1 MLVNGRYLIKDQL
14 GRGGTSCV
22 YLAEDTATKGE
33 LAIKEV
39 YKSALTGSGEDSGLY
54 EKEAG
59 FLKKLSHPGLP
70 RVYEIIPTSESF
82 LVVMD
87 FVPGISLDKVLEKY
101 GACREEHVI
110 DWGKQLCG
118 VLSYL
123 HSQDPPIIYRDM
135 KPSNVILKAD
145 GTVVLIDFGVARE
158 HKINSRHDTT
168 LLGTYGFAAPEQF
181 SDDRQSDARTDVY
194 GLGVTMF
201 NLVTGR
207 DPYFPFYGV
216 TSICEVNPALSAGLD
231 EVIQKSMKLNPDERY
246 QSAAEMKAALERVAS
261 GTTGATGATDSA
273 GVSGAAA
280 FASTPAFANASGAPA
295 SGAVNTSG
303 APAQGNAT
311 MSGCTSYQGGAGPS
325 AYGPSGYA
333 PSPAAPQPTAGYTP
347 FPAAPQPSA
356 KKRSLKWLW
365 ALTAIPATALIVLII
380 FLVARGGNTKTVPAE
395 TKSLTTDEIRTTD
408 ADTADT
414 ADTGDDGQVR
424 PGDMLTQEVT
434 ISEAGGHDV
443 YTVDLDVS
451 GYYNIYSV
459 SDEGLRPVGWF
470 FDEDFVE
477 IASSN
482 VEGGRDE
489 LSIRCVYISADETYY
504 LDFALASADATGK
517 YDIFVELV
525 SDDEEG
531 ERAAVNKL
539 SAVVPEG
546 LELNTEYTMIIN
558 VIDGDGNNMTAYS
571 EDLEDAKEKVDD
583 AKKAYADNDVKEVE
597 FDLGG
602 VTWKGVSYVF
612 YDSDNFVIYGIVDGQ
627 CIYASGYKYG
637 CDSEEARTFLS
648 SIKYIS
654 DGRTTTKGDLRVI
667 IPAGMEVNAEYED
680 KYPDNGVICIS
691 DVGDGER
698 ILNIAIEDEDSVMTG
713 VAVAKD
719 LHPDCTEVEFRE
731 GGVTWKGVTFVEDG
745 AQAIRIYG
753 FVDGQCVRIN
763 GTGYIYDSEEVKIVL
778 ATIEHVTED

>member
-1 MLVNGRYLIKDQL
+1 
-14 GRGGTSCV
+14 
-22 YLAEDTATKGE
+22 
-33 LAIKEV
+33 
-39 YKSALTGSGEDSGLY
+39 
-54 EKEAG
+54 
-59 FLKKLSHPGLP
+59 
-70 RVYEIIPTSESF
+70 
-82 LVVMD
+82 
-87 FVPGISLDKVLEKY
+87 
-101 GACREEHVI
+101 
-110 DWGKQLCG
+110 
-118 VLSYL
+118 
-123 HSQDPPIIYRDM
+123 
-135 KPSNVILKAD
+135 
-145 GTVVLIDFGVARE
+145 
-158 HKINSRHDTT
+158 
-168 LLGTYGFAAPEQF
+168 
-181 SDDRQSDARTDVY
+181 
-194 GLGVTMF
+194 MF

-261 GTTGATGATDSA
+261 GATDSA

-311 MSGCTSYQGGAGPS
+311 MSGYTSYQGGAGPS
-325 AYGPSGYA
+325 AYAPSGYA
-333 PSPAAPQPTAGYTP
+333 PSPAAPQPTAGYAP

-414 ADTGDDGQVR
+414 GDDGQFR
-424 PGDMLTQEVT
+424 PGDMLKQEVT

-459 SDEGLRPVGWF
+459 SDGSLRPVGWF

-546 LELNTEYTMIIN
+546 LELNTEYSMIID
-558 VIDGDGNNMTAYS
+558 VTDGAGGSLTAY
-571 EDLEDAKEKVDD
+571 LETEEYVKEKVDD

-612 YDSDNFVIYGIVDGQ
+612 YDSDYFVIYADVDGR
-627 CIYASGYKYG
+627 CIYASSSKYG
-637 CDSEEARTFLS
+637 YDSSAARTLLS
-648 SIKYIS
+648 SIKYVS
-654 DGRTTTKGDLRVI
+654 DGETTTKGDLRVI

-691 DVGDGER
+691 AVGDGAR
-698 ILNIAIEDEDSVMTG
+698 ILNIAIEDEDTVMTG

-745 AQAIRIYG
+745 AQSIRIYG

-763 GTGYIYDSEEVKIVL
+763 GTGFIYDSEEVKTVL
-778 ATIEHVTED
+778 ASIEHVIAD